1 MHCGRRALKG
11 YFHWGRGGRGGWRV
25 LDEDVGLIP
34 GDSISRVGSPN
45 SQSGSHLRS
54 VDSGTRAATGTSI
67 SSTSQQPS
75 SRACCANSMTVTR
88 PLPPAPSSS
97 AASFSY
103 VTHAP
108 EVTPRSPGRWG
119 ISCSAGS
126 QSRPIALFRRIPVR
140 EDERNLKK
148 RWDPLAFCVFLP
160 TTSCSLKLKVP
171 NASLHFLGKMGLSS

>member
-1 MHCGRRALKG
+1 MHCGSSALKG
-11 YFHWGRGGRGGWRV
+11 YFHWGRGARGRWRV

-34 GDSISRVGSPN
+34 GDSISRVGSPH

-67 SSTSQQPS
+67 SSAAQQPS

-97 AASFSY
+97 VASFSD

-119 ISCSAGS
+119 LSCSAGS
-126 QSRPIALFRRIPVR
+126 QSRPTALLPRGSCERRWK
-140 EDERNLKK
+140 NLKK

-160 TTSCSLKLKVP
+160 TTSCSLR
-171 NASLHFLGKMGLSS
+171 G